1 MNKRGGR
8 AIRMKA
14 AAPPVLRMELL
25 KDACLELIDIA
36 SINPGRQ
43 CNRIERDKNI
53 FEAGIKRVKDYM
65 N

>member
-1 MNKRGGR
+1 
-8 AIRMKA
+8 MKA
-14 AAPPVLRMELL
+14 AAPTVLRMELL